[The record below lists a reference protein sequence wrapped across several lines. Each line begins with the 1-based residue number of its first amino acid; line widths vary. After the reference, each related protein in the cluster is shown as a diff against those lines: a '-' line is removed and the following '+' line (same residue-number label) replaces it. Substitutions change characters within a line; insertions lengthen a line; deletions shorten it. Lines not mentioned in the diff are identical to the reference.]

1 MMTIELWLGLI
12 LATSLL
18 LNIILIWF
26 ARRQSTQ
33 LYYVATNMSDLIE
46 LIENY
51 RTHLKKVY
59 SMEMFYGDETLNYLL
74 EHTRSLTQLLETE
87 YGNIT
92 AISEPITASYEEETE
107 IEEESEENPQEQDVL
122 YAGSRRRDS

>member
-107 IEEESEENPQEQDVL
+107 IEEESEENTQEQDVL